1 MIWRIF
7 SVAILLV
14 FACYL
19 PVILT
24 LLFGVLFLVMFN
36 KFYEI
41 IPIFF
46 VNDMLYSVPRAHF
59 FGFHYTMTLI
69 AVVFVV
75 ISINFKKYIFE
86 GSFMRS

>member
-1 MIWRIF
+1 M
-7 SVAILLV
+7 LLV
-14 FACYL
+14 LACYF

-24 LLFGVLFLVMFN
+24 LLFGILFLVIFK

-59 FGFHYTMTLI
+59 FGFHYMMTLI
-69 AVVFVV
+69 AVILVV
-75 ISINFKKYIFE
+75 ISIYFKKYIFE
-86 GSFMRS
+86 GSFIRA